1 MRLRLVRRALAD
13 AKRRKTW
20 WQRNRPDATHLFEQ
34 ELGATLERIAA
45 SPGIGQRVERR
56 DGDVWVRRW
65 LMPKTHNHVYY
76 AIEGTEIVVLAIWG
90 APRGRGPKLW
100 LSIE

>member
-13 AKRRKTW
+13 AKRKKTW
-20 WQRNRPDATHLFEQ
+20 WQRNRTAAADLFEK
-34 ELGATLERIAA
+34 ELDATLEHIAA
-45 SPGIGQRVERR
+45 SPHIGQRVEQRG
-56 DGDVWVRRW
+56 GDVWVRRW

-90 APRGRGPKLW
+90 APRGRGPKL
-100 LSIE
+100 